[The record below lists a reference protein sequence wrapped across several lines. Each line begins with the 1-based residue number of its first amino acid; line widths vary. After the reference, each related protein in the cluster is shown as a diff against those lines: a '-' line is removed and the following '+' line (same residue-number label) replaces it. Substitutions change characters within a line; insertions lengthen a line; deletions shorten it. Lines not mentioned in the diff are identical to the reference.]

1 MNKTLSKNF
10 ASFFSIM
17 EERAAALLT
26 SKLFVISSFCLFFV
40 SLLRVPQICVDE
52 THDRAYVL
60 VFDYCIAHGLKFGQ
74 DITANVGPWG
84 PLFYSRLYTGL
95 HTAHKFIFAICFAL
109 LLTDLLFRVS
119 KSFTHATTR
128 LVWLLVLSFVPS
140 FVGNPLWAMGESF
153 DHKSP
158 LFIIMAACY
167 LFRWTPGAKPEIYD
181 GFIFVL
187 LSLLSL
193 MKGTALVSVLMLM
206 FLLTVYYLILKR
218 WAKLGFALVVFLGGF
233 FLFWFGSG
241 QALTNLPLFLGQMF
255 DFAKG
260 YDEAL
265 MFADGKEGLQM
276 LLGII
281 GLSYPVFLSLRCA
294 LRSGRSGYE
303 CLPFLLFCAGIEFI
317 MWKHSLV
324 RGGRAP
330 VYWSLAIVVLPS
342 MVASAL
348 CSIRNRSLY
357 LGSSR
362 QLPESDFSS
371 FGFGKF
377 SVISLCNLVFGVPV
391 ILTYPPVR
399 TCFWNE
405 IPKNLQSLIF
415 MDKSIN
421 ALAATLSETR
431 AKLTLPNIKSTVGS
445 DTVDEFGREPAWPI
459 LNDLNYHPRPNPI
472 TFNTFNKPLIDWN
485 GDFYRNSATAPTYLM
500 ARFFPLEDRFGA
512 QDDSMAVLEIK
523 RRYVPILIENQHL
536 LLKRVAV
543 SEEPPVFKPIETQT
557 TSFGRAISV
566 PPNPGQ
572 KLWCRVK
579 VKYTLLGRLRSFFCK
594 PGAMFIQLESFK
606 GEVITRRFL
615 ACAGDVGFLLNPLIF
630 DTQTLL
636 WSYTPD
642 GDSKLFRAYK
652 MGFFT
657 KPSEAKYFDPQ
668 IEVTF
673 EKVESP

>member
-1 MNKTLSKNF
+1 MKNL
-10 ASFFSIM
+10 ASFLSRI
-17 EERAAALLT
+17 EERASGLLS
-26 SKLFVISSFCLFFV
+26 SKLFVGTSFFLFFV
-40 SLLRVPQICVDE
+40 SFLRVPQICVDE

-84 PLFYSRLYTGL
+84 PLFYARLYTGL

-109 LLTDLLFRVS
+109 LLTDLVFRVS
-119 KSFTHATTR
+119 KAFSQTTTR
-128 LVWLLVLSFVPS
+128 LGWLLLLSFVPS
-140 FVGNPLWAMGESF
+140 YIGNPLWAMGESF
-153 DHKSP
+153 DHKAP
-158 LFIIMAACY
+158 FFITMAACY
-167 LFRWTPGAKPEIYD
+167 LFLWTPSAKPKIYD
-181 GFIFVL
+181 GFVFIL

-193 MKGTALVSVLMLM
+193 MKGTALVSILMLM
-206 FLLTVYYLILKR
+206 FLLTVYYLSLKL
-218 WAKLGFALVVFLGGF
+218 WTKLGFALAAFSSGFL
-233 FLFWFGSG
+233 LFWFGSG
-241 QALTNLPLFLGQMF
+241 QALSNLPLFLGQMF

-265 MFADGKEGLQM
+265 MFADGKEALQM
-276 LLGII
+276 VLALI
-281 GLSYPVFLSLRCA
+281 GLSYPIFLSLRCA
-294 LRSGRSGYE
+294 LRSGRAGYE

-330 VYWSLAIVVLPS
+330 VYWNLAIVSLPI

-348 CSIRNRSLY
+348 HSIKTRSLY
-357 LGSSR
+357 LGAAEKS
-362 QLPESDFSS
+362 PESDFSS
-371 FGFGKF
+371 FSFGKF
-377 SVISLCNLVFGVPV
+377 SAISLCNLVFGVPV
-391 ILTYPPVR
+391 ILTYPPVK

-405 IPKNLQSLIF
+405 IPKNLYSLFF
-415 MDKSIN
+415 MPKSIN
-421 ALAATLSETR
+421 SMAATLSETR
-431 AKLTLPNIKSTVGS
+431 SKLALPNIKRTVGS

-459 LNDLNYHPRPNPI
+459 LNDLNYRPRPNPI

-485 GDFYRNSATAPTYLM
+485 GDFYRNGATAPNYLM

-536 LLKRVAV
+536 LLKRVPV
-543 SEEPPVFKPIETQT
+543 SEAPPTFKLLQSQA
-557 TSFGRAISV
+557 TSFGRAIKV
-566 PPNPGQ
+566 PSSTGQ
-572 KLWCRVK
+572 KMWCRVK
-579 VKYTLLGRLRSFFCK
+579 VKYTLLGRLRAFFCK
-594 PGAMFIQLESFK
+594 PGAMFIQLESLK
-606 GEVITRRFL
+606 GEIINRRFL
-615 ACAGDVGFLLNPLIF
+615 ACAGDVGFMLNPLIF

-642 GDSKLFRAYK
+642 GDSKLFRTYK

-657 KPSEAKYFDPQ
+657 KPSESKYFEDQ

-673 EKVESP
+673 ENVESP